1 MTTINLAGRE
11 YPLCFSFTAMK
22 RINERFGSI
31 QKMGE
36 ALDNASN
43 DISTFVDTLNDT
55 LKILIDAG
63 RVYAAHSGVEAPP
76 PLDCEPADLL
86 DNSSMGA
93 LTAVFATINGDS
105 QRTTEVAPGKN
116 AGATQ

>member
-1 MTTINLAGRE
+1 MVTINLAGRE

-22 RINERFGSI
+22 RISERFGSI

-36 ALDNASN
+36 ALDRASD
-43 DISTFVDTLNDT
+43 DIAAFVDALNDT
-55 LKILIDAG
+55 LKILIEAG
-63 RVYAAHSGVEAPP
+63 RIYAAHNGMEVPP

-93 LTAVFATINGDS
+93 LTAVFAAINGDS
-105 QRTTEVAPGKN
+105 KRTVEVAPGKN
-116 AGATQ
+116 AEATQ